1 MVICIGVPKVV
12 VLDLEQLYRDDGT
25 AKLSRASQYLQ
36 EVQNKVPEGADVVL
50 TGRAPVWLYLL
61 VAHELHG
68 RVRRLY
74 YRSPVTGDVLIF
86 DHSPD

>member
-1 MVICIGVPKVV
+1 MAKVV
-12 VLDLEQLYRDDGT
+12 VDLEILYRSDGA
-25 AKLSRASQYLQ
+25 AKLGKVSEYIERVKEQ
-36 EVQNKVPEGADVVL
+36 VPEGADVVL

-68 RVRRLY
+68 RVKRLY

-86 DHSPD
+86 DHSPY

>member
-1 MVICIGVPKVV
+1 MVV
-12 VLDLEQLYRDDGT
+12 VDLETVYRQDGT
-25 AKLSRASQYLQ
+25 AKLQKVDEYLQ
-36 EVQNKVPEGADVVL
+36 RIRVMVPEGAEVVL

-86 DHSPD
+86 DHSPY

>member
-1 MVICIGVPKVV
+1 MTKVV
-12 VLDLEQLYRDDGT
+12 VDLEILYRSDGA
-25 AKLSRASQYLQ
+25 AKLSKISEYIERVREQ
-36 EVQNKVPEGADVVL
+36 VPEGGEVVL

-86 DHSPD
+86 DHSPY

>member
-1 MVICIGVPKVV
+1 MNAIVV
-12 VLDLEQLYRDDGT
+12 NIEALYEEDKT
-25 AKLSRASQYLQ
+25 AKLGKVGEYLQ
-36 EVQNKVPEGADVVL
+36 RIREQVPNGADVVL

-86 DHSPD
+86 DHSPY

>member
-1 MVICIGVPKVV
+1 MI

-25 AKLSRASQYLQ
+25 AKLSRVSQYLQ
-36 EVQNKVPEGADVVL
+36 EVRNRVPEGADVVL

-68 RVRRLY
+68 RVRRLF

-86 DHSPD
+86 DHSPY